1 MLDFGADGPS
11 ELASPPEEK
20 HVLLWRFIATR
31 QKMIAAPRCALFG
44 ISSPLLGNETS
55 SIYIA
60 RGVTAGGG
68 MAGGSEKESMLDVI
82 TKQMKEENRVSIQ
95 LARKRLGL

>member
-1 MLDFGADGPS
+1 
-11 ELASPPEEK
+11 
-20 HVLLWRFIATR
+20 
-31 QKMIAAPRCALFG
+31 
-44 ISSPLLGNETS
+44 
-55 SIYIA
+55 
-60 RGVTAGGG
+60 